1 MKNLNQELHLK
12 SSAILVVDDNQTNI
26 DVIEA
31 TLDSA
36 DYAQI
41 TSVTQPLDL
50 MQLLAEKPFD
60 LVLLDINM
68 PIMDG
73 FAVLSLIE
81 QMLEPAKRP
90 PVIMLTAQAD
100 EDSRVK
106 ALQGGASDYI
116 TKPFNR
122 IELLKRVEI
131 HLQNHHAK
139 RMLTSENHLLE
150 ERVKERT
157 QALENA
163 KLEMIYRLGRAA
175 EYRDNETGNHVKR
188 VSLIAELIAKQIG
201 QDLSYCHLI
210 KIASPMHDIGK
221 IGVSDTIL
229 LKPGKLT
236 DEEFSLMQDHVKIGA
251 EILSNSDSPL
261 LELAYEI
268 ALTHHEKFNGKGYP
282 HGLAGE
288 AIPLSGRIVA
298 VADVFDALTSTRPYK
313 QAWPIEKA
321 VSLIQSE
328 KGQHFDPK
336 IVDAFLAVLPE
347 ISVIASQYHDD

>member
-1 MKNLNQELHLK
+1 MTSVKLTEL
-12 SSAILVVDDNQTNI
+12 AILVVDDNQTNI

-31 TLDSA
+31 TLESA
-36 DYAQI
+36 DYSQV

-100 EDSRVK
+100 ENSRVK
-106 ALQGGASDYI
+106 ALEGGASDYI

-122 IELLKRVEI
+122 VELLKRVEI
-131 HLQNHHAK
+131 HLQNHQAK
-139 RMLTSENHLLE
+139 RMLATENQLLE
-150 ERVKERT
+150 QRVKERT
-157 QALENA
+157 QALEDA
-163 KLEMIYRLGRAA
+163 KMEMIYRLGRAA

-188 VSLIAELIAKQIG
+188 VSLIAELIAQHIG
-201 QDLSYCHLI
+201 QDPSYCHLI

-261 LELAYEI
+261 LALAYEI

-321 VSLIQSE
+321 VSLIESE

-347 ISVIASQYHDD
+347 ISAIASQYHDE

>member
-1 MKNLNQELHLK
+1 MQNTAINLAA
-12 SSAILVVDDNQTNI
+12 SSILVVDDNQTNI

-31 TLDSA
+31 TLESA
-36 DYAQI
+36 GYENI
-41 TSVTQPLDL
+41 TAVTQPLDL

-81 QMLEPAKRP
+81 QTIEKNQRP

-100 EDSRVK
+100 ENSRIK
-106 ALQGGASDYI
+106 ALEGGASDYI

-122 IELLKRVEI
+122 VELLKRVEI
-131 HLQNHHAK
+131 HLENHFAK
-139 RMLTSENHLLE
+139 RFLASENQLLE
-150 ERVKERT
+150 QLVKERT
-157 QALENA
+157 AALEKA
-163 KLEMIYRLGRAA
+163 KLEMIFRLGRAA

-188 VSLIAELIAKQIG
+188 VSLFSKLIAEKLGQPEEYCRLI
-201 QDLSYCHLI
+201 H
-210 KIASPMHDIGK
+210 IASPMHDIGK

-236 DEEFSLMQDHVKIGA
+236 DEEFVLMQDHVKIGA
-251 EILSNSDSPL
+251 QILANADSPF
-261 LELAYEI
+261 LEMAYEI

-282 HGLAGE
+282 HGLVGTD
-288 AIPLSGRIVA
+288 ITLSGRIVA

-313 QAWPIEKA
+313 EAWPIEKA
-321 VSLIQSE
+321 VALIERE
-328 KGQHFDPK
+328 KGQHFDPV

-347 ISVIASQYHDD
+347 IQQVVRQFNDE